1 MTVHDSALRRSG
13 RLIVTVATPSATSQS
28 SWSVPGM
35 PPTVVPRWPGRWWQ
49 IGTVPMV
56 LLIGVAVVVGVVV
69 GRIIPPGP
77 RHLAGLSARWWGL
90 LPAGLALALL
100 SSSLD
105 GAPAVVLGV
114 AGLGTLVTFTA
125 GNLHMAGM
133 GVLTAGLG
141 LNLIAIVVN
150 AGMPVRPEAMVTAG
164 IVTQAAVDAGEVDL
178 SGYRHVERPGERLVV
193 LGDVVPVP
201 FGRTVVSLGDMVV
214 AIGAADVLAHLT
226 RRRRRSERGPV
237 TTADLRHW
245 IPPEEVAVAAV
256 GGRDFGVDPIW
267 RDDIELLDD
276 DIDLGNKPRDPTDPD
291 ITVPLA

>member
-1 MTVHDSALRRSG
+1 M
-13 RLIVTVATPSATSQS
+13 
-28 SWSVPGM
+28 
-35 PPTVVPRWPGRWWQ
+35 PRWLGRWWP

-114 AGLGTLVTFTA
+114 AGLGALVTFTA

-150 AGMPVRPEAMVTAG
+150 AGMPVRPEAMVAAG
-164 IVTQAAVDAGEVDL
+164 IVTQAAVDDGEVDL

-193 LGDVVPVP
+193 
-201 FGRTVVSLGDMVV
+201 
-214 AIGAADVLAHLT
+214 A
-226 RRRRRSERGPV
+226 RRRRSRSLRADGGLAGRHRHRRRRGRRRGPSHPAAPAFR
-237 TTADLRHW
+237 TRARHHGR
-245 IPPEEVAVAAV
+245 PPPLDPARG
-256 GGRDFGVDPIW
+256 GGRGRRRRAGTSASTRSGETTSSSSTTTSTSATSHATRPI
-267 RDDIELLDD
+267 
-276 DIDLGNKPRDPTDPD
+276 PTSRCRC
-291 ITVPLA
+291 A